1 MWIPLRL
8 FYTGQMDVSENSSSD
23 ESDSNADSD
32 SDATIALHDPV
43 PCPTLFISTKSATD
57 AVNEQS
63 RSIAAA

>member
-1 MWIPLRL
+1 
-8 FYTGQMDVSENSSSD
+8 MDVSENSSSD

-32 SDATIALHDPV
+32 SDATIASHDPV